1 VETPLND
8 AGQWRKT
15 PGWIWLILIVQAALV
30 SVVVIVVY
38 SRRVP
43 LGVPGEW
50 EWLRVKFPPVWQWL
64 CLAGLGVAAY
74 AGFVALGFK
83 ALATRSSRRAEAAWL
98 TGLLAAAIAV
108 QVIIPSGAA
117 SGYDLTKWAA
127 ANYLPGSAG
136 YFKVARQQAVG
147 DPWKFLADYPRWIR
161 DQDSLH
167 IGTHPPGLIAVQCV
181 LIGVMERQPSL
192 AGLLVDHMPAAV
204 EQGFR
209 VFAERDPQPLT
220 RADRAALYA
229 TALLTLAACAGTVV
243 PLYLLARVALGAPAA
258 WAAAALWP
266 LAPAA
271 NLFQPVADTAYPLLS
286 TSALAMA
293 AWAAWSQE
301 RPGWAA
307 FNGILLAVTSGA
319 TMAFGMFFTLAF
331 LPVGLIVALLVCFHQ
346 SVSPRSRAVLILA
359 IGLGFV
365 TILLCGWVVIGA
377 NPFVIGSWNL
387 YHHARFYDDYPRT
400 YRLWL
405 VVNPVELAI
414 AIGLPS
420 VVWCLVS
427 VVAARGL
434 PFSVWSTLLVL
445 TLTNLTGRNMGEV
458 ARLWLLYMPPLLVA
472 AGYSIDRWAKN
483 PAALAASTAL
493 LGVQTLALQSLIQVV
508 YPV

>member
-1 VETPLND
+1 
-8 AGQWRKT
+8 
-15 PGWIWLILIVQAALV
+15 
-30 SVVVIVVY
+30 
-38 SRRVP
+38 
-43 LGVPGEW
+43 
-50 EWLRVKFPPVWQWL
+50 
-64 CLAGLGVAAY
+64 
-74 AGFVALGFK
+74 
-83 ALATRSSRRAEAAWL
+83 
-98 TGLLAAAIAV
+98 
-108 QVIIPSGAA
+108 
-117 SGYDLTKWAA
+117 
-127 ANYLPGSAG
+127 
-136 YFKVARQQAVG
+136 
-147 DPWKFLADYPRWIR
+147 
-161 DQDSLH
+161 
-167 IGTHPPGLIAVQCV
+167 LIAVQCV

-192 AGLLVDHMPAAV
+192 AGFLLDHMPTAV
-204 EQGFR
+204 DQGFR

-229 TALLTLAACAGTVV
+229 TAILTLAACAGTVV
-243 PLYLLARVALGAPAA
+243 PLYLLARVALSAPAA

-286 TSALAMA
+286 TSALTMA

-307 FNGILLAVTSGA
+307 FSGILLAVTSGA

-331 LPVGLIVALLVCFHQ
+331 LPVGLIVALLVCFHR

-427 VVAARGL
+427 VAAARGL
-434 PFSVWSTLLVL
+434 PLSVWSTLLVL

-458 ARLWLLYMPPLLVA
+458 ARLWLLYMPPLLVG
-472 AGYSIDRWAKN
+472 AGYSIDRWVKQ